1 MMTNYEKYKDDI
13 YLILE
18 QWQNIAFDKDMKKV
32 VSCSSGFKCKNCQF
46 SYQYNE
52 YQYCNVNRI
61 EWLVAEYVEPVEPE
75 IDWCK
80 VPIDTAVLIS
90 VDNKNW
96 FNRYFAG
103 VNEKGQ
109 PTVFCYGATQ
119 WSNGYEE
126 PCHFKYIKLA
136 EVK

>member
-1 MMTNYEKYKDDI
+1 MTNYEKYKDDI
-13 YLILE
+13 EKLG
-18 QWQNIAFDKDMKKV
+18 NKRVAFDKFKNKIVKCAGFACDDCAFYRYYDDCKLGAMKWAAE
-32 VSCSSGFKCKNCQF
+32 
-46 SYQYNE
+46 E
-52 YQYCNVNRI
+52 YKETEV
-61 EWLVAEYVEPVEPE
+61 
-75 IDWCK
+75 DWSK
-80 VPIDTAVLIS
+80 VPVDTPVLIS

-136 EVK
+136 EVSRNENSM

>member
-1 MMTNYEKYKDDI
+1 MMTNYEKYEETID
-13 YLILE
+13 LIL
-18 QWQNIAFDKDMKKV
+18 QQGRMIAFNKDTKEIMD
-32 VSCSSGFKCKNCQF
+32 CQELNCENCLF
-46 SYQYNE
+46 SYRYND
-52 YQYCNVNRI
+52 YHYCNMNRI
-61 EWLVAEYVEPVEPE
+61 KWLVSEYKEEV
-75 IDWCK
+75 DWRNI
-80 VPIDTAVLIS
+80 PIDTPVLIS

-119 WSNGYEE
+119 WSNGYKE

-136 EVK
+136 EVE

>member
-1 MMTNYEKYKDDI
+1 MTNYEYYKEQIERIARIGRRVAMDATTGEIVCCVDI
-13 YLILE
+13 DCNECLFQGSE
-18 QWQNIAFDKDMKKV
+18 DEKCSQKAFKWADE
-32 VSCSSGFKCKNCQF
+32 
-46 SYQYNE
+46 E
-52 YQYCNVNRI
+52 YTESEV
-61 EWLVAEYVEPVEPE
+61 
-75 IDWCK
+75 DWSK
-80 VPIDTAVLIS
+80 IPLDTPVLIS
-90 VDNKNW
+90 VDGKNGNW

-136 EVK
+136 EVE

>member
-1 MMTNYEKYKDDI
+1 MINYEKHKERID
-13 YLILE
+13 LILE
-18 QWQNIAFDKDMKKV
+18 QGGAMAFNKDTKEIV
-32 VSCSSGFKCKNCQF
+32 DCQHLRCEDCLF
-46 SYQYNE
+46 SYRYNKGH
-52 YQYCNVNRI
+52 YCNVNRI
-61 EWLVAEYVEPVEPE
+61 RWLVSEYKEEV
-75 IDWCK
+75 DWSK
-80 VPIDTAVLIS
+80 VPVDTAVLIS

-119 WSNGYEE
+119 WSNGDEE

-136 EVK
+136 EEEYERIT